1 MTKVG
6 WYKLKFVKKAIYQ
19 TRSNILLK
27 NVQNIKHNIFSI
39 KQYAEDN
46 VKETKNI
53 INLLKSIYTYI

>member
-53 INLLKSIYTYI
+53 INLLKSMCKYI

>member
-53 INLLKSIYTYI
+53 INLLKSICTYI